1 MKSRK
6 VLVPLIVVAALT
18 ACGGGGGGSSS
29 GSAKD
34 QAYVDALVNGL
45 EKDANDGGTGF
56 KHEENVCIAEG
67 IVEII
72 GSKAFEDAG
81 IQPSDLTDNTDTTLP
96 DVSDAQHED
105 LRSLLFD
112 GDCVDMTGTI
122 ADSFKGSVGSGTSSD
137 QITCLAEAVVAD
149 EAMQNFIVDG
159 LLGRDTTDSASSV
172 SDIVQ
177 SAAADCGITG

>member
-1 MKSRK
+1 MKARQ
-6 VLVPLIVVAALT
+6 VLVPVIAIVALA
-18 ACGGGGGGSSS
+18 ACGGSGGSSK

-34 QAYVDALVNGL
+34 QAYVDALVAGL
-45 EKDANDGGTGF
+45 EKDATDGGTGF

-67 IVEII
+67 IVDII
-72 GSKAFEDAG
+72 GSKTFEDAG

-96 DVSDAQHED
+96 EVTDAQHED

-122 ADSFKGSVGSGTSSD
+122 ADSFKGSVGSSTSSD

-149 EAMQNFIVDG
+149 ESMQNFIVDG
-159 LLGRDTTDSASSV
+159 LLGRDTTDTPSSI

-177 SAAADCGITG
+177 SAAVDCGITG